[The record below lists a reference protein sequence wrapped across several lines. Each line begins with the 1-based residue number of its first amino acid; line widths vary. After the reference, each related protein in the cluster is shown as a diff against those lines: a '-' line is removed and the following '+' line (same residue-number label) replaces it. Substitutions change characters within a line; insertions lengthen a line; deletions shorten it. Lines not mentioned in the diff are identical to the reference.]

1 MRTVIILER
10 SGFLVLASLSFRLA
24 RLKLRGRPWRAGG
37 LLAALA
43 WSSLSLASRARDA
56 APPLVVAGDG
66 ILCDLTRTLAAEQA
80 RVVCLVKPGSDPH
93 QAAMRPRDRQA
104 LEEARLVLINGY
116 GLTPVLARVVSQ
128 APKVA
133 VAERAVP
140 ASPRRDPHVWHDPS
154 QAAAMVRVVEASLA
168 TVLPA
173 DAGPGLKER
182 GKEARGVLAD
192 LTRWTQA
199 QIDTVPQASRVLVS
213 EHQAF
218 SSLAR
223 RFGVRELPLV
233 ASFTTAG
240 VLRPASLGAMTKAIR
255 ASGTRQLF
263 AESLPVS
270 KNLRRISRDSGVP
283 VNPTPLLP
291 DGLAPGRSTVQTAT
305 GNVCTFVNGQGGRC
319 DAEGAE
325 RLARRWAGIR

>member
-1 MRTVIILER
+1 MRTVIIQVFR
-10 SGFLVLASLSFRLA
+10 VLVVIPFWLA
-24 RLKLRGRPWRAGG
+24 RVKLRGRPWRAGG

-43 WSSLSLASRARDA
+43 WASLASASRARDA

-66 ILCDLTRTLAAEQA
+66 ILCDLTRTLAAERA
-80 RVVCLVKPGSDPH
+80 RVVCLVMPGADPH
-93 QAAMRPRDRQA
+93 QAAVRPRDRQA
-104 LEEARLVLINGY
+104 LAEARLVLINGF
-116 GLTPVLARVVSQ
+116 GLTPALERVASGP
-128 APKVA
+128 PKVA
-133 VAERAVP
+133 VAEQAVP
-140 ASPRRDPHVWHDPS
+140 ASPRRDPHVWHDPG
-154 QAAAMVRVVEASLA
+154 QAAAMVKVVEASLA

-182 GKEARGVLAD
+182 AKEARGVLAD
-192 LTRWTQA
+192 LARWTQA

-213 EHQAF
+213 EHRAF
-218 SSLAR
+218 ASFAR
-223 RFGVRELPLV
+223 RFGVRELPLL

-240 VLRPASLGAMTKAIR
+240 VLRPASLAAMTQAIR

-270 KNLRRISRDSGVP
+270 KSLRRISRDSGVP
-283 VNPTPLLP
+283 VNPIPLLP

-319 DAEGAE
+319 DADGAE